1 MFVTVTHLFIIKKI
15 SKKLLKINSKILIM
29 NCIYKINRYKLSL
42 LVIFEITALNIS
54 FYIAFVFMLH
64 EIADDY
70 IWVLKQLKA
79 VYRKLSLND
88 SEVNIID
95 RDSELILISH
105 RVFSTIRHTLCI
117 WHIDKNVLVNCKG
130 LFAIEQNWINFQQ
143 VELHDSCYTR
153 LY

>member
-70 IWVLKQLKA
+70 I
-79 VYRKLSLND
+79 
-88 SEVNIID
+88 
-95 RDSELILISH
+95 
-105 RVFSTIRHTLCI
+105 
-117 WHIDKNVLVNCKG
+117 
-130 LFAIEQNWINFQQ
+130 
-143 VELHDSCYTR
+143 
-153 LY
+153 